1 MNPYSQ
7 STSPPQQCE
16 GQNGLKHHGVVVPM
30 VTPILANGD
39 LDEPAVDRLIEFLLK
54 GGVDGIFVL
63 GTTGE
68 GESVPKPIRRRLV
81 VRTVDRVRRR
91 TRVYAGLVEP
101 QSEEAA
107 AGNEYFHAGAD
118 AVVARPPVS
127 FPVPKLLP
135 WFRDLLSR
143 LEGPL
148 ILYNMPSTTNVS
160 IPLDVVAELLG
171 HPNLAGIKDS
181 ENNSTRLDEL
191 LRRFGSREE
200 FSIFVGVGALME
212 RGLKSGAEGIVPSV
226 ANLIPDVCRQLY
238 NFTREGKWTE
248 AEPQA
253 ARMNAV
259 SGLYQKGRSVGQS
272 VAALKAAMAC
282 CNLCGSDV
290 LPPLHTLPTS
300 EVDAIRKGLARLGVV
315 A

>member
-1 MNPYSQ
+1 
-7 STSPPQQCE
+7 
-16 GQNGLKHHGVVVPM
+16 M

-39 LDEPAVDRLIEFLLK
+39 LDEPAVDKLVEFLLA

-68 GESVPKPIRRRLV
+68 GESVPKPVRRRLV
-81 VRTVDRVRRR
+81 ARTVDRVRRR
-91 TRVYAGLVEP
+91 TKVYAGLVES

-107 AGNEYFHAGAD
+107 AGNDYFHAGAD

-127 FPVPKLLP
+127 FPVARLLP

-191 LRRFGSREE
+191 LHRFGKREE

-226 ANLIPDVCRQLY
+226 GNLIPGVCRSLY
-238 NFTREGKWTE
+238 HAARAGKWTE
-248 AEPQA
+248 AEPSA
-253 ARMNAV
+253 AKMSAV
-259 SGLYQKGRSVGQS
+259 SAIYQTGRTVGQS
-272 VAALKAAMAC
+272 VAALKAAMSC
-282 CNLCGSDV
+282 CNLCGLDV
-290 LPPLHTLPTS
+290 LPPLHALSSS
-300 EVDAIRKGLARLGVV
+300 EVESIRKDLAGLGLVS
-315 A
+315 

>member
-1 MNPYSQ
+1 MNPYSH
-7 STSPPQQCE
+7 STSPPQSCE

-30 VTPILANGD
+30 VTPILPDGD

-54 GGVDGIFVL
+54 GAVDGIFVL

-68 GESVPKPIRRRLV
+68 GESVPKSIRRRLV
-81 VRTVDRVRRR
+81 ARTIDRVQHR
-91 TRVYAGLVEP
+91 TKVYAGLVEP
-101 QSEEAA
+101 ESEEAA

-127 FPVPKLLP
+127 FPVARLLP
-135 WFRDLLSR
+135 WFRDLLIR

-191 LRRFGSREE
+191 LRRFGNRQD

-226 ANLIPDVCRQLY
+226 GNLIPDVCGKLY
-238 NFTREGKWTE
+238 ACMRERNWSE
-248 AEPQA
+248 AEPHA
-253 ARMNAV
+253 ARMSAV
-259 SGLYQKGRSVGQS
+259 SALYQKGRSVGQS
-272 VAALKAAMAC
+272 VAALKAALTC
-282 CNLCGSDV
+282 QNLCGPDV
-290 LPPLHTLPTS
+290 LPPLHTLPSDEIDTL
-300 EVDAIRKGLARLGVV
+300 RNGLTRLGLLS
-315 A
+315 